1 MDYFINQIIH
11 FDSINGL
18 IKLIDNDNSI
28 IQLSRPG
35 SRLLTELITRCGN
48 TMTREELLR
57 LVWEEHGL
65 RPSGS
70 NLSNHISLLR
80 KTFSQLGMTENIII
94 TVPKKGFR
102 LDAETTFTR
111 FNHHSDNDSITKAE
125 KMNEIVSSIVSVSNK
140 CTLKPTI
147 KKMRLVSAIIIS
159 LIVISLILIR
169 YSFNSNKADFI
180 EIGTCQL
187 LDLAED
193 KNKNRVE
200 KLNELEFLIKKN
212 KIDCRKGKSTIY
224 FRFSNFFPKK
234 NYEQSTIFLTQCHLD
249 RKNRLTHCESYLS
262 ATIKKP

>member
-18 IKLIDNDNSI
+18 LKLIDNDNST

-35 SRLLTELITRCGN
+35 SRLLTELITHCGK

-94 TVPKKGFR
+94 TIPKKGFR

-111 FNHHSDNDSITKAE
+111 FDHHSDNDSITK
-125 KMNEIVSSIVSVSNK
+125 MTNPNEISPSIVSESNK
-140 CTLKPTI
+140 CALKPKI
-147 KKMRLVSAIIIS
+147 KKMRLVSAVVIS
-159 LIVISLILIR
+159 LVFISLILIR
-169 YSFNSNKADFI
+169 YSFNSRKADFI
-180 EIGTCQL
+180 KIGTCQI
-187 LDLAED
+187 LDLAGD

-200 KLNELEFLIKKN
+200 KLKILELLINKN
-212 KIDCRKGKSTIY
+212 KIDCKKAKAPSTLGLAISFQRKSTN
-224 FRFSNFFPKK
+224 RALFF
-234 NYEQSTIFLTQCHLD
+234 L
-249 RKNRLTHCESYLS
+249 LS
-262 ATIKKP
+262 VIRTEETGSHTVRVTFQPL

>member
-18 IKLIDNDNSI
+18 LKLIDNDNST

-35 SRLLTELITRCGN
+35 SRLLTELITHCGK

-94 TVPKKGFR
+94 TIPKKGFR

-111 FNHHSDNDSITKAE
+111 SDHHSDNESITK
-125 KMNEIVSSIVSVSNK
+125 MTNPNEISPSIVSESNK
-140 CTLKPTI
+140 CALKPKI
-147 KKMRLVSAIIIS
+147 KKMRLVSAIVIS
-159 LIVISLILIR
+159 LVFISLILIR
-169 YSFNSNKADFI
+169 YSFNSGKADFI
-180 EIGTCQL
+180 KIGTCQI
-187 LDLAED
+187 LDLAGD

-200 KLNELEFLIKKN
+200 KLKILELLINKN
-212 KIDCRKGKSTIY
+212 KIDCKKSKNTIY
-224 FRFSNFFPKK
+224 FRFNNFFPKK
-234 NYEQSTIFLTQCHLD
+234 EYEQSAIFLAQCHQN
-249 RKNRLTHCESYLS
+249 RKNRLTYCESYLS

>member
-1 MDYFINQIIH
+1 MDYFINQTIH

-18 IKLIDNDNSI
+18 LKLIDNDNST

-35 SRLLTELITRCGN
+35 SRLLTELITHCGN
-48 TMTREELLR
+48 TMTREELLQ

-80 KTFSQLGMTENIII
+80 KTFSQLGTNENIII

-102 LDAETTFTR
+102 LDAEVTLTR
-111 FNHHSDNDSITKAE
+111 IYHHSDNDPIKRMIKGNKIAP
-125 KMNEIVSSIVSVSNK
+125 SIVSESNE
-140 CTLKPTI
+140 CESKPDI
-147 KKMRLVSAIIIS
+147 KRVRLVSMIIIS
-159 LIVISLILIR
+159 LVFIPLILMR
-169 YSFNSNKADFI
+169 YSFNLRNASLF
-180 EIGTCQL
+180 EIGTCQM

-200 KLNELEFLIKKN
+200 KAKALELLIDEN
-212 KIDCRKGKSTIY
+212 KIDCRKNKSIIY

-234 NYEQSTIFLTQCHLD
+234 DYEQSAVFLTQCHQD
-249 RKNRLTHCESYLS
+249 IKNRLTYCESYLS

>member
-18 IKLIDNDNSI
+18 LKLIDNDNST

-35 SRLLTELITRCGN
+35 SRLLTELITHCGN
-48 TMTREELLR
+48 TMTREELLQ

-80 KTFSQLGMTENIII
+80 KTFSQLGINENIII

-102 LDAETTFTR
+102 LDAEVTPTR
-111 FNHHSDNDSITKAE
+111 FYHHSDNDSITKTI
-125 KMNEIVSSIVSVSNK
+125 KTNENTPSILSASNE
-140 CTLKPTI
+140 CDFKPKI
-147 KKMRLVSAIIIS
+147 KKMCLVSVIIIS
-159 LIVISLILIR
+159 LIVISIILIR
-169 YSFNSNKADFI
+169 YSYHSRKTEFL
-180 EIGTCQL
+180 EIGTCRI

-193 KNKNRVE
+193 KKEIRVE
-200 KLNELEFLIKKN
+200 KEKALEFLINEN
-212 KIDCRKGKSTIY
+212 KIDCREKKRTIY

-234 NYEQSTIFLTQCHLD
+234 DYEQSAIFFTQCQQD
-249 RKNRLTHCESYLS
+249 KKNRLTYCESYLS

>member
-1 MDYFINQIIH
+1 MDYFINQTIH
-11 FDSINGL
+11 FDSENGL
-18 IKLIDNDNSI
+18 LKLIDNDNST

-35 SRLLTELITRCGN
+35 SRLLTELITRCGK

-80 KTFSQLGMTENIII
+80 KTFSQLGMSENIII

-111 FNHHSDNDSITKAE
+111 FNHHSDNDSITKT
-125 KMNEIVSSIVSVSNK
+125 KNTNEIA
-140 CTLKPTI
+140 PTI
-147 KKMRLVSAIIIS
+147 MPVQKKFSLKSIIKKRRLISAIVII
-159 LIVISLILIR
+159 LVFIFITLMG
-169 YSFNSNKADFI
+169 YSFNSRKVGFT
-180 EIGTCQL
+180 ELGSCQII
-187 LDLAED
+187 DLSEER
-193 KNKNRVE
+193 NKNRVE
-200 KLNELEFLIKKN
+200 KLNTLELLIKKN
-212 KIDCRKGKSTIY
+212 KIDCRKVKSTIY

-234 NYEQSTIFLTQCHLD
+234 DYEQSAIFLTQCYQD